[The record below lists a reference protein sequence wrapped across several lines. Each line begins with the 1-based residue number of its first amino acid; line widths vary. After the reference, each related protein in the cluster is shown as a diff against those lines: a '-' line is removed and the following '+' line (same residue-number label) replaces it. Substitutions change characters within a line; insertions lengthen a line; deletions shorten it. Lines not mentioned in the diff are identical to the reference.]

1 MPTTHSLTESLFT
14 ADGVQA
20 IDRFLIEDQGV
31 DGYELMQKAARA
43 AFRQLVRHWSDAA
56 SVLVLCGAGNNG
68 GDGYLV
74 ALNALRQ
81 GLAVDCIAVADPQKL
96 SGDARR
102 ACRDAE
108 EAGVAIRQWQ
118 ALAGDE
124 RVRLF
129 EGSPVVVDAMLGTGV
144 RGQPRAPFDEV
155 VRQVTAS
162 GCPVLAVDV
171 PSGLDA
177 SRGVAEGD
185 AVTADITVTFIGQK
199 LGLLTGQGPHFAGEV
214 VHDTLGAD
222 QVCETFPIAAVASL
236 ANWQRCQYSL
246 PPLSRSAHKGNFG
259 HVLVIAGDRGFGGA
273 GLLAAEAAA
282 RSGAGLVTLAT
293 RPEHV
298 APALSRCPS
307 LMVRGVVHG
316 NELAPLLS
324 KADVVVCGPG
334 LGQSAWG
341 QQMLQQVL
349 EADKPRLL
357 DADALNLM
365 ANRVPVVSDQQV
377 ITPHPGEAARLL
389 SCGVSDIEADR
400 CASAR
405 SLQERFGGVAL
416 LKGAGSLVAAPD
428 QLPVLI
434 AGANPG
440 MATGGM
446 GDVLSGI
453 LGAFMA
459 QAVKAQS
466 MSLADGVVLG
476 ASLHLA
482 AADRASS
489 CRGYRGLLPMDV
501 IDTLPGVLAGAE
513 FRLEK
518 TGVTAMGVSDD

>member
-20 IDRFLIEDQGV
+20 LDRFLIEDQGV
-31 DGYELMQKAARA
+31 DGYGLMQKAARA
-43 AFRQLVRHWSDAA
+43 AFRQLMRHWPDAA

-102 ACRDAE
+102 AWRDAE
-108 EAGVAIRQWQ
+108 QAGVAIRQWQ
-118 ALAGDE
+118 AVAGDE
-124 RVRLF
+124 RIRLF
-129 EGSPVVVDAMLGTGV
+129 DGSPVVVDAMLGTGV

-155 VRQVTAS
+155 VRQVNAS

-185 AVTADITVTFIGQK
+185 AVKADVTVTFIGQK
-199 LGLLTGQGPHFAGEV
+199 LGLLTGEGPHFAGTV
-214 VHDTLGAD
+214 IHDTLGAERAPAD
-222 QVCETFPIAAVASL
+222 FPVEAVASL
-236 ANWQRCQYSL
+236 AGWSRCREWL
-246 PPLSRSAHKGNFG
+246 PPLSRSAHKGVFG
-259 HVLVIAGDRGFGGA
+259 HVLVVAGDRGFGGA

-282 RSGAGLVTLAT
+282 RSGAGLVSLAT

-316 NELAPLLS
+316 NELAPLLE

-334 LGQSAWG
+334 LGQFAWG
-341 QQMLQQVL
+341 EQMLQQVL
-349 EADKPRLL
+349 EAGKPRLL

-365 ANRVPVVSDQQV
+365 AHRMPVVSDEQV

-389 SCGVSDIEADR
+389 SCSVAEIEADR
-400 CASAR
+400 LAAVR
-405 SLQERFGGVAL
+405 SLQQRFGGLAL
-416 LKGAGSLVAAPD
+416 LKGAGTLVAAPD
-428 QLPVLI
+428 QLPVLV

-459 QAVKAQS
+459 QATRSGAL
-466 MSLADGVVLG
+466 SLADGVVLG

-482 AADRASS
+482 AADSASRS
-489 CRGYRGLLPMDV
+489 KGSRGLLPMDV
-501 IDTLPGVLAGAE
+501 IDALPGVLGAAE
-513 FRLEK
+513 TRVEEARVA
-518 TGVTAMGVSDD
+518 TGEVSDD